1 MTPLTVLWFS
11 TGQTSKIV
19 VTEIYSKSVFI
30 PFIILFP
37 NRLVT
42 STAIKI
48 APALKNLMYLLMFL
62 GLHNLC
68 FICFSILFPL
78 SAFFLIIFYYSIF
91 SLSTD
96 FSVTLFFLPL
106 LLTLVLPRYFY
117 FFFSFFK
124 LKSS

>member
-1 MTPLTVLWFS
+1 MLLLNTFHSLINPVSSSFLCVDNLFLGKVKLLSRVRLFVTSLTVLWFS

-48 APALKNLMYLLMFL
+48 APALKNLMYLLIYL
-62 GLHNLC
+62 GL
-68 FICFSILFPL
+68 P
-78 SAFFLIIFYYSIF
+78 
-91 SLSTD
+91 
-96 FSVTLFFLPL
+96 
-106 LLTLVLPRYFY
+106 
-117 FFFSFFK
+117 
-124 LKSS
+124 

>member
-48 APALKNLMYLLMFL
+48 APALKNLMYLLMCL

-96 FSVTLFFLPL
+96 FSVTLFFFAIVVNIIFTQIL
-106 LLTLVLPRYFY
+106 LFL
-117 FFFSFFK
+117 FFIF
-124 LKSS
+124 